1 MWGVLPSP
9 KTGRLTNN
17 RKLLVL
23 GPVVTCAVVHG
34 FPSGPTSQAPGGPRR
49 NFMSWSRR
57 HRPCEILRCP
67 TQSHRACSL
76 LTSLHRF
83 SSTHTQPPN
92 TYHAQSKKQDPNL
105 KKKHIIHLGVRFLP
119 PPPPFPKTPRPRDRS
134 VSPFPSPTSEVQKSA
149 KTCAESCPE
158 VTKTAWTRRPTVMSA
173 DVGGPTTTHRRPEG
187 DGP

>member
-119 PPPPFPKTPRPRDRS
+119 PPPHSPKLPVPETAPFLRFRLRPRRCRS
-134 VSPFPSPTSEVQKSA
+134 RRRRAPSPVPRS
-149 KTCAESCPE
+149 
-158 VTKTAWTRRPTVMSA
+158 RRPPGRGV
-173 DVGGPTTTHRRPEG
+173 RR
-187 DGP
+187 